1 MARGVLCLSD
11 KPTRLTQAGQ
21 TQVSAAGSVAPGV
34 SIFRSDRPRVF
45 IPQVSPLSLALPR
58 TVRSSRSMEASA
70 GRPRVVPTATTCD
83 GPRRVSCSP
92 SATCGGPGHVSCSP
106 SAACDSRARSAAA
119 RRRRAPAAASASPV
133 DDPGRSLSTRP
144 CSRSPSA
151 TCGGWRYV
159 SCSPS
164 AACGSRARSATAR
177 RRRAATAASATSRRR
192 PGALGANPAMLAQQC

>member
-1 MARGVLCLSD
+1 MARGVLGLSD

-70 GRPRVVPTATTCD
+70 GRLRAVPTATTCG
-83 GPRRVSCSP
+83 GPR
-92 SATCGGPGHVSCSP
+92 HVSCSP
-106 SAACDSRARSAAA
+106 SAACGSRARSAAA

-133 DDPGRSLSTRP
+133 DDPGRSLSTQP